1 MNDQRLIR
9 FLAEKVM
16 RWPRYE
22 DWVLEKQQAEG
33 YYADNYVCYRERGWN
48 PLDFWTDA
56 GMLWEKAAKVG
67 KSIHLELEPFS
78 VKGLCRDWQH
88 GELVPMLCADSGP
101 HALSFAIARA
111 FGYEEEGEEK

>member
-1 MNDQRLIR
+1 MNDQSLIR

-16 RWPRYE
+16 GWK
-22 DWVLEKQQAEG
+22 LETNHYGDLVAKG
-33 YYADNYVCYRERGWN
+33 YGTLQDGMTGTWYWN

-56 GMLWEKAAKVG
+56 GMLWEKAAKDG

-78 VKGLCRDWQH
+78 VKGICRDWQH